1 MAAVVLRKVAEVL
14 RFDCGQYTVS
24 SRYIC
29 GFLRLSV
36 VVNRREQRPEPY
48 KWRETQSTKQS
59 NDQKLFVVR
68 LVIKTRARFAK
79 VPTADDRKHKRY
91 MTLLVYHI
99 IL

>member
-59 NDQKLFVVR
+59 NVAQWLGCRSVAGG
-68 LVIKTRARFAK
+68 LSLIYA
-79 VPTADDRKHKRY
+79 
-91 MTLLVYHI
+91 
-99 IL
+99 